1 MSAASLRPAPPTT
14 VLSCCQTQSGD
25 VSPGSPEQLLTLLNG
40 HLQPRGL
47 PAEALLMIL
56 AGRRGV

>member
-14 VLSCCQTQSGD
+14 VRFCCQTQPGD
-25 VSPGSPEQLLTLLNG
+25 ASPGSPEQLLTLLND

-47 PAEALLMIL
+47 PAEALLMTI